1 MRNQQYEKKLQEWCN
16 IMFNG
21 KRLCFEIPVN
31 SRSGFIFKI
40 SNNRGYAEIHHYGQ
54 GNITIYSPKGY
65 NINQTL
71 YYTILVISSHIADF
85 SFYPNTHESI
95 VV

>member
-1 MRNQQYEKKLQEWCN
+1 MRNQQYEKKLQERCN

-71 YYTILVISSHIADF
+71 
-85 SFYPNTHESI
+85 
-95 VV
+95 

>member
-21 KRLCFEIPVN
+21 KRLSFEIPVN

-40 SNNRGYAEIHHYGQ
+40 SNNRGYAEIHHCGQ
-54 GNITIYSPKGY
+54 GNTTIYSPKEY
-65 NINQTL
+65 NIKQTL
-71 YYTILVISSHIADF
+71 YHGIHINEPKLEFINPYVNKPA
-85 SFYPNTHESI
+85 
-95 VV
+95 